1 MIKPFGLIRFTK
13 VVLVSVEN
21 ENIPTIF
28 SQFPVK
34 QERITDF
41 TIIEKYFIEVVR
53 TSVEKDNVSTI
64 FGQFPVKLCHL
75 LNQTRSEVTDVIEG
89 TRLASLCFSEIFKR
103 RGLWEMITFLILRI
117 LQINQPPICQT
128 TILRAFS
135 RLSDVTE
142 SAKCSENCGWQIG
155 DYR

>member
-117 LQINQPPICQT
+117 LQIN
-128 TILRAFS
+128 
-135 RLSDVTE
+135 
-142 SAKCSENCGWQIG
+142 
-155 DYR
+155 